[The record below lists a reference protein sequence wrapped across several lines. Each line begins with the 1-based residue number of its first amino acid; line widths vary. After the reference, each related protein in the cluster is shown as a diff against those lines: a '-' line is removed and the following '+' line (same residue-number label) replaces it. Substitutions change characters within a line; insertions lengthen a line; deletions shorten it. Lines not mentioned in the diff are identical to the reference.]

1 MRKRKTKKTANR
13 KKPEIGDFVELE
25 VLDSGAT
32 WGKSFHS
39 PEDLT
44 LGTLKWTGR
53 LVRQDKEITAVD
65 SGGTVEDENYTERHE
80 YHLGWTPA
88 VKEVRLI
95 ERCKKNRR

>member
-1 MRKRKTKKTANR
+1 MPKRKTKTTVNR
-13 KKPEIGDFVELE
+13 TKPDIGDFVELE

-32 WGKSFHS
+32 WSKSFNS

-44 LGTLKWTGR
+44 LGRLKWTGR
-53 LVRQDKEITAVD
+53 LVRQDKYLTVVD

-95 ERCKKNRR
+95 RKCRKNRR